1 MSTNTAIISSP
12 FTDKVFI
19 VDLPSE
25 KTKTKVIKLNK
36 NGSPNKNSVRV
47 VHSNKQKGKK
57 SEVYPFTIEDAKKM
71 MNYFKEK
78 EMWHHYLIFVLSCN
92 MARRIGD
99 TLSLKWDNIY
109 NPATG
114 EIRAD
119 IKEIQED
126 KTDKLANP
134 RINSACRDAIR
145 LFVQKTPCNPRLDN
159 YSGYVFMQ
167 LTGTHKGNVMTADG
181 YRKALKKAAV
191 AVGIEYNIGTHSPR
205 KSFGM
210 WSRMLHPGDY
220 DSMELLQTIYNHSD
234 TKTTKH
240 YIGLTK
246 QKIDKY
252 YDDMGT
258 FFDEY
263 VTGDKEYMD
272 VAETPIVSLDTNDL
286 RDIIRAA
293 YEAGG
298 NNFGNADPMVHVD
311 AINNIMSMI
320 ESLSK

>member
-19 VDLPSE
+19 VDLPE
-25 KTKTKVIKLNK
+25 TKLKKDGTPKKTVCNK
-36 NGSPNKNSVRV
+36 K
-47 VHSNKQKGKK
+47 KGRK
-57 SEVYPFTIEDAKKM
+57 SEVYPFSIEDAKKM
-71 MNYFKEK
+71 VNYFKEN
-78 EMWHHYLIFVLSCN
+78 EMWHHYLIFVMSCN

-99 TLSLKWDNIY
+99 TLSLTWEHIF
-109 NPATG
+109 NPRNGA
-114 EIRAD
+114 IRENLL
-119 IKEIQED
+119 EIQED

-134 RINSACRDAIR
+134 RINPACVAAIE
-145 LFVQKTPCNPRLDN
+145 LFIEKTKCEPSKDN

-234 TKTTKH
+234 SKTTKH

-298 NNFGNADPMVHVD
+298 NNFGSTDPMVHVD
-311 AINNIMSMI
+311 AINEIMSMI
-320 ESLSK
+320 ESLAK